1 VSFKAILVAA
11 SGGTASDGAVE
22 SGCRLARR
30 FEAHL
35 EGLHIRIDPR
45 QVFAGTAGKGFAMPK
60 PGQTIDDFAVDIAA
74 IAAKTKAAFDAAI
87 VRHGIP
93 LAVAPPRNVGSA
105 TATWHED
112 VGYVPNLV
120 ARRARFFDLVVLGRS
135 ERVIWHPHSDTIE
148 QTLIHCGRPVLVTPA
163 QAPVVLGETVA
174 IAWND
179 SAESLRA
186 VVGGLPFLA
195 TARAVIVITV
205 SDEHE
210 TGATSLL
217 EYLAWH
223 GIAATHRRV
232 SSIAS
237 RRQGEQLL
245 AAARDAEADLLVMGG
260 YGHTRW
266 REYLLGGATREIVG
280 ASLIPVLLAH

>member
-1 VSFKAILVAA
+1 MFFRTILVAA
-11 SGGTASDGAVE
+11 SGGTASDGAVDM
-22 SGCRLARR
+22 GCRLARR

-45 QVFAGTAGKGFAMPK
+45 QVFAGTAGEGFAMPK
-60 PGQTIDDFAVDIAA
+60 PGQTIDQFAVDITT
-74 IAAKTKAAFDAAI
+74 IATKTKAAFEAAI
-87 VRHGIP
+87 VRHDIP
-93 LAVAPPRNVGSA
+93 VAPPRIVGSA
-105 TATWHED
+105 SATWHEE
-112 VGYVPNLV
+112 VGYVPDLV

-163 QAPVVLGETVA
+163 KAPAALGGTVA

-186 VVGGLPFLA
+186 LVGALPFLA

-205 SDEHE
+205 GDERE
-210 TGATSLL
+210 DGVTSLL

-223 GIAATHRRV
+223 GIAARHRRV

-245 AAARDAEADLLVMGG
+245 AAARDAEADLLVMGA
-260 YGHTRW
+260 YGHMPW
-266 REYLLGGATREIVG
+266 REYLLGGATRDVVG
-280 ASLIPVLLAH
+280 TSLIPMLLAH